1 MSNRQK
7 DFIAEIKT
15 QGLARMNRFTVEF
28 SPPKG
33 QSPDVRRMLLF
44 CEKASLP
51 GISFSTV
58 QNRTFGEFREV
69 PYDRLFDTVQLTFH
83 VDKKMTVKRI
93 FDDWTGMIQNP
104 GNRSFGWY
112 NEYISPLTIRIQDL
126 EDKVHYE
133 VTCFEAYPKS
143 VGQISLDA
151 EGKDT
156 MRLEVTFQ
164 YKYWTAV
171 PISEQANG
179 HLLNA
184 DTLNQY
190 TNDFT
195 GFQERYNKGLGEAG
209 NFLTGAVGQYAMR
222 GLSSVTNRLSNS
234 SFVQN
239 ATKAYIKM
247 PF

>member
-15 QGLARMNRFTVEF
+15 QGLSRMNRFTVEMT
-28 SPPKG
+28 PPVG
-33 QSPDVRRMLLF
+33 MPADIRRTLLF

-51 GISFSTV
+51 GISFSTT

-69 PYDRLFDTVQLTFH
+69 PYDRLFDTIQLTFH
-83 VDKKMTVKRI
+83 VDKKMTVKKI

-112 NEYISPLTIRIQDL
+112 NEYVTPITIRIQDL

-133 VTCFEAYPKS
+133 VTCFEAYPKTI
-143 VGQISLDA
+143 GQVSLDA

-164 YKYWTAV
+164 YKYWTAS
-171 PISEQANG
+171 PIYEAPNG
-179 HLLNA
+179 QLLNA
-184 DTLNQY
+184 DGLKQY

-195 GFQERYNKGLGEAG
+195 GFQARFNKGLGEAG
-209 NFLTGAVGQYAMR
+209 NFLTGAVGQVAMR
-222 GLSSVTNRLSNS
+222 GMSSVSNRIANS
-234 SFVQN
+234 SFMQK
-239 ATKAYIKM
+239 ATKAFIKM